1 MTNQDTEN
9 TSAVNI
15 GEQEQLST
23 DEWNELVFQ
32 LLFELEKK
40 YAKFLKNKEVVHV
53 GESENDRIRVSDAYL
68 YLNSLK
74 ENVIDSELY
83 KYFLDMAE
91 LREKSYLD
99 KFLQPEKRIETFAQ
113 TVSKLCQPIISFG
126 KHSKIENK
134 KLTIY
139 LTDEIIEN
147 TSKKNTK
154 QFIEKNKNQ
163 VAYLK
168 SILLSKVDE
177 LAIER
182 DLLNKLKNLKIKK
195 EELDS
200 LLTSYEAEMLSKL
213 ISEGK
218 ISIIQSKN
226 YLIIKDPE
234 ENEQSMSS
242 SLLISPQ
249 KGVKDNEK

>member
-1 MTNQDTEN
+1 
-9 TSAVNI
+9 
-15 GEQEQLST
+15 
-23 DEWNELVFQ
+23 
-32 LLFELEKK
+32 
-40 YAKFLKNKEVVHV
+40 
-53 GESENDRIRVSDAYL
+53 
-68 YLNSLK
+68 
-74 ENVIDSELY
+74 
-83 KYFLDMAE
+83 
-91 LREKSYLD
+91 
-99 KFLQPEKRIETFAQ
+99 
-113 TVSKLCQPIISFG
+113 
-126 KHSKIENK
+126 
-134 KLTIY
+134 
-139 LTDEIIEN
+139 TDEIIEN

-177 LAIER
+177 LTIER

-200 LLTSYEAEMLSKL
+200 LLTSYEAELLSKL